1 MYEFL
6 YMTDG
11 TPHVVFVTAREL
23 DLLDDL
29 QRGAVVYRP
38 ARRPPGEGRGSGS
51 GRGRVRIRRGDGGDG
66 ELACQDQ
73 VADGLIAKGLLEVT
87 ARRAPG
93 GFRLDYMLP
102 SGIELTGKL
111 DSWEA

>member
-11 TPHVVFVTAREL
+11 TSHVVFVTAREL
-23 DLLDDL
+23 DLLEDL

-51 GRGRVRIRRGDGGDG
+51 GRGRVRIRRGDG

-73 VADGLIAKGLLEVT
+73 VADGLVAKGLLEVT

-102 SGIELTGKL
+102 SGIELQGKL
-111 DSWEA
+111 DSCEA